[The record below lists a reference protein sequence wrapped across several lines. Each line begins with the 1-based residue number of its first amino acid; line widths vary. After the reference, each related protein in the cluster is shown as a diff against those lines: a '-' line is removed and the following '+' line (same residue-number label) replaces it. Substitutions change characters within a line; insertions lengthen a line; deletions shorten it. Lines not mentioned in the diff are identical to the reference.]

1 MFKLWVFNIFEVLAF
16 ETDDLSKG
24 IRWGNGS
31 ERKENENE
39 EAGREG
45 GRWLSSPDFGSI
57 CCFFDMRSVLQLFSG
72 VN

>member
-45 GRWLSSPDFGSI
+45 GQVVVESRFRFNLL
-57 CCFFDMRSVLQLFSG
+57 FF
-72 VN
+72 